1 MTDDFG
7 ERFMARA
14 REIALKGD
22 IVERVEALQAAKREH
37 AAEILAGPKKWYT
50 FPDGCERD
58 ARQVACNH
66 SGANPVTLRTG
77 SVRPRVEWR
86 WYCEDCHAL
95 GPVIPPP
102 VYGKVGPVRP
112 VKP

>member
-1 MTDDFG
+1 M
-7 ERFMARA
+7 
-14 REIALKGD
+14 IKP
-22 IVERVEALQAAKREH
+22 V
-37 AAEILAGPKKWYT
+37 KKWHT

-58 ARQVACNH
+58 ARQIACNH

-77 SVRPRVEWR
+77 SVRPLVEWR
-86 WYCEDCHAL
+86 WYCEDCRTL

-102 VYGKVGPVRP
+102 VYGKVGPLRP